1 MSDSSPPFDVAGFMG
16 GYVMTLYIALI
27 LYGVTLAQV
36 YIFTLNCQK
45 DSTFLKG
52 VVGTVWLLETVHSV
66 FMLRQIHYLTIIGF
80 GDIDAITTVDWSIGV
95 FLVAENGIIALVQ
108 GFYVRRIWL
117 LSGKRLLVTIGL
129 SLLLV
134 TCVAFHMTAA
144 VYTFIAHTWL
154 DFQGLFGATLCVEV
168 ANALSAALDGLIAG
182 SMIVLFYRGKT
193 GFKSTDNIL
202 RWLMAY
208 SVNTGLITMIVSI
221 SIAITYSRDR
231 ESLLASGLTTISGK
245 RMSTP
250 GPIHLFAPSNIRR
263 LSFMTYRMSCS
274 LNARESLRGKHAKSG
289 GLDTNQL
296 ELPNFQTSST
306 HGTQNVEA
314 RHITFSA
321 QPGRYM
327 SKPEPTRGILEESD
341 SKIMEITA
349 KARSE
354 DSL

>member
-245 RMSTP
+245 
-250 GPIHLFAPSNIRR
+250 LYAN
-263 LSFMTYRMSCS
+263 SFLAL

>member
-1 MSDSSPPFDVAGFMG
+1 MG

-117 LSGKRLLVTIGL
+117 REYAYSHYELSYSWTPVSGKRLLVTIGL

-245 RMSTP
+245 
-250 GPIHLFAPSNIRR
+250 LYAN
-263 LSFMTYRMSCS
+263 SFLAL